1 MSKTHDFLDKAQDSL
16 KQDNKPL
23 GFSFDFDFNAAEQK
37 GITKDEVISFLKQ
50 NATLPSEIQALNDEE
65 AYNALKTQKFQA
77 TQDYETKFDEY
88 FSKNSPNAKL
98 QTLKEKNEKVEN
110 ENEKKS
116 ILDEIERIQK
126 LDQTFLQK
134 SYKDYNEEDIN
145 LYKSF
150 LAYQTQTKNNDLT
163 SQQKQEKFSEL
174 FDESEYEKFYKDLQ
188 ENSLKR
194 AFFSIKESVESVT
207 GLGYNTNFQQKMNF
221 ELNSNINKKIQ
232 SGIKYEDL
240 SNTEKTFLKNETFKK
255 AADDLTSLH
264 NIFDLSDKARAFK
277 YFHKSSEEKAKI
289 AFNERKQLNETMMSN
304 KSYDELSKDEKRLV
318 DDFRGRVESA
328 WDNTLGNKEEAFE
341 ELKQKYEASQI
352 IAPQI
357 QKQIAFLS
365 NIHKHKSLSNQLIF
379 KDEEAKKDY
388 EGVIADLV
396 EKIGFEGAFI
406 DENTNKLY
414 FRKDNKDYLVN
425 EGFFDNFLNT
435 LQANAGSIT
444 GGFYGATKGFK
455 EGKGIKGKLIKSS
468 LGAAAG
474 SFLGGVSDVLIANHL
489 LDRENSLK
497 EIISH
502 STEEG
507 LLSLAGDALILG
519 AKPLINTLKT
529 PLKKI
534 GDLTDYSPIL
544 GTFKNLPDQNFKAA
558 EEIINKG
565 YTETQKQEIFNTY
578 AEFGGKIG
586 INETKILQEQADSL
600 AKKYGSE
607 HFLAKGA
614 KATSDFLNLS
624 TLKEKQNNLISLI
637 RADESGTSLAF
648 ILESAKNSPEVA
660 KNLKNVLN
668 VTTSKLKSSLDNLNL
683 NKSDIKE
690 VFNKLEKGTKQSY
703 DEAINGVLTKI
714 YDNTYKTKINPNN
727 FQALVSKLKEENA
740 LLSESDKLINKN
752 ILNALFKSEGVTFSQ
767 LNNLNKNLNVYIKQ
781 ISDPNLQDYLKS
793 TLQNE
798 IKTAIKT
805 GINDIFSQNKSA
817 YVKAKA
823 LYENA
828 MNDYKDM
835 KELLKEVD
843 KLKVRD
849 KAITEEKIVDNLL
862 KFAKGQGDGD
872 LSNIVR
878 LKKNLNEEDK
888 AILEMNLLNR
898 VFEKS
903 LIENKTLNLSVF
915 DSKAFLNELSK
926 VSGSFESKEAKEFL
940 ELTQGFNKLF
950 NQDAEIAKAFKQ
962 SLTQKEGASIA
973 TSLQGKAQMAIVK
986 ALWENV
992 IRLMGKVPF
1001 ATAWNEKV
1009 QGAALRYHISHALK
1023 RAISVDDFRN
1033 TLQNSLKQGKFNN
1046 KTKEIIKEFNTEFD
1060 NIIQK
1065 NELFNKLDDNAQ
1077 LLNKAEALE
1086 LLKNQNAAPLPK
1098 EINTNEFLQS
1108 LENVKNKENFIN
1120 HLATRE
1126 DANQRLAYLN
1136 LVEPT
1141 LKEPDIQ
1148 IKTIENGILK
1158 EKNIKKFNDGKD
1170 FFYLLATKENGNIL
1184 LTGFKTNK
1192 ENTILKELESA
1203 DIIQTFIRQ
1212 GSKQENSRLGLPN
1225 E

>member
-1 MSKTHDFLDKAQDSL
+1 MSKTHDFLNKAQDSL
-16 KQDNKPL
+16 KPDNKPL
-23 GFSFDFDFNAAEQK
+23 GFSFDFDFSAAEQK
-37 GITKDEVISFLKQ
+37 GISKSEVVSFLKQ

-65 AYNALKTQKFQA
+65 AYNALKTQKF
-77 TQDYETKFDEY
+77 TSTKEYETKFNDY
-88 FSKNSPNAKL
+88 FSKNSPIAKL
-98 QTLKEKNEKVEN
+98 QALKEKNEKVEN
-110 ENEKKS
+110 EDEKKS
-116 ILDEIERIQK
+116 MLEEIEKIQK
-126 LDQTFLQK
+126 LDQAFLQK

-150 LAYQTQTKNNDLT
+150 LGYQTQEKNQNTQDPDKNSQDIINQNDLT

-174 FDESEYEKFYKDLQ
+174 FDENEYEKFYKDLQ

-194 AFFSIKESVESVT
+194 AFYSVKDSIESIT
-207 GLGYNTNFQQKMNF
+207 GLGYSTDFQQKMNF

-232 SGIKYEDL
+232 NGVKYEDL
-240 SNTEKTFLKNETFKK
+240 SNIEKTFLRNETFKK

-289 AFNERKQLNETMMSN
+289 AFNERKQLNEAMMSN

-318 DDFRGRVESA
+318 DDFRGRVESI
-328 WDNTLGNKEEAFE
+328 WDKTVGNNEEAFE

-474 SFLGGVSDVLIANHL
+474 SFLGGAADVLIANHL

-507 LLSLAGDALILG
+507 LLGLVGDGLILG

-529 PLKKI
+529 PIKKI
-534 GDLTDYSPIL
+534 GGLTDYSPIL

-565 YTETQKQEIFNTY
+565 YTETQKKEIFDTY
-578 AEFGGKIG
+578 SEFGGKIG
-586 INETKILQEQADSL
+586 INETKILQEQADLLSQ
-600 AKKYGSE
+600 KYGSD

-614 KATSDFLNLS
+614 RVTSDFLNLS

-637 RADESGTSLAF
+637 RADGSGTSLAF

-690 VFNKLEKGTKQSY
+690 VFDKLEKGTKQSY
-703 DEAINGVLTKI
+703 DEAINGVLAKI
-714 YDNTYKTKINPNN
+714 YDDSYKTKIDPAN
-727 FQALVSKLKEENA
+727 FQNLVSKLKEENT
-740 LLSESDKLINKN
+740 LLSEADKLINKN

-849 KAITEEKIVDNLL
+849 RAVTEEKIVDNLL

-872 LSNIVR
+872 ISNIAR

-962 SLTQKEGASIA
+962 SLTQKEGANLA

-1023 RAISVDDFRN
+1023 RAVSVDDFKN

-1046 KTKEIIKEFNTEFD
+1046 KTKEIIKEFNAEFD
-1060 NIIQK
+1060 NTIQK
-1065 NELFNKLDDNAQ
+1065 
-1077 LLNKAEALE
+1077 
-1086 LLKNQNAAPLPK
+1086 
-1098 EINTNEFLQS
+1098 I
-1108 LENVKNKENFIN
+1108 
-1120 HLATRE
+1120 
-1126 DANQRLAYLN
+1126 
-1136 LVEPT
+1136 
-1141 LKEPDIQ
+1141 
-1148 IKTIENGILK
+1148 
-1158 EKNIKKFNDGKD
+1158 
-1170 FFYLLATKENGNIL
+1170 
-1184 LTGFKTNK
+1184 
-1192 ENTILKELESA
+1192 
-1203 DIIQTFIRQ
+1203 
-1212 GSKQENSRLGLPN
+1212 
-1225 E
+1225 